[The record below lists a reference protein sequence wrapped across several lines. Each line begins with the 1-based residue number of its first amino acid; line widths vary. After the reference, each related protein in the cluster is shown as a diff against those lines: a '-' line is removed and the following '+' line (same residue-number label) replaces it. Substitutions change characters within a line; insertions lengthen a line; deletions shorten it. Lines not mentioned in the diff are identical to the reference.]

1 MTDSSLV
8 NIRLQSLWP
17 RGCHPQ
23 RLPGRFDGAGELIFA
38 LAPYLQLEWTR
49 QAKKSADAFDL
60 RNLSLSRTDEGCR
73 DRCAMKTLLATLAA
87 SILAICR
94 NTRVAQLRNKE

>member
-8 NIRLQSLWP
+8 NIRLQCLWP

-38 LAPYLQLEWTR
+38 LAPYFQFEWMR
-49 QAKKSADAFDL
+49 QAKESADAFDL
-60 RNLSLSRTDEGCR
+60 R
-73 DRCAMKTLLATLAA
+73 
-87 SILAICR
+87 ICR
-94 NTRVAQLRNKE
+94 SRAQMRGVVTDAQ